1 MLIHISFF
9 IVFGRSFIVINSTIA
24 EVHKYVD
31 QEVKLGA
38 WVANKR
44 SSGKIAFL
52 QLRDG
57 TGFIQAVIVKAEVS
71 EDLFQKAKSLSQES
85 SLYVTGIVQKDERSP
100 LGYELLVKEI
110 DVIHHSVDYPITP
123 KEHGTEFLMDHRH
136 LWLRSR
142 RQHAV
147 MKIRNEIIRATYEFF
162 NEHGF
167 VKVDPPI
174 LTGSAPEGTSELFAT
189 KYFDQDAYLSQ
200 SGQLYMEAAA
210 MALGKVFSFGPTFRA
225 EKSKTRRHLIEF
237 WMIEPEMAFCEF
249 EENLKVQEEYVSN
262 VVQSV
267 LKNCSIE
274 LKTLGRDTS
283 KLEKIKA
290 PFPRITYD
298 DAIKFLHE
306 KGFDDIKWGDD
317 FGAPHET
324 AIAESYEKPVFITH
338 YPTSIKPFY
347 MQPDP
352 NRDEVVL
359 CADLIAPEGYGE
371 IIGGSERVYDFELL
385 KKRLAEHHLDEDAY
399 KWYLELRQYGSVPHS
414 GFGLGLERT
423 VAWISGVEHVRETIP
438 FPRLLNRL
446 YP

>member
-1 MLIHISFF
+1 MKTT
-9 IVFGRSFIVINSTIA
+9 INQ
-24 EVHKYVD
+24 VYKHVG
-31 QEVKLGA
+31 QEVTIGA

-57 TGFIQAVIVKAEVS
+57 TGFIQGVVVKAEVD
-71 EDLFQKAKSLSQES
+71 ENMFQTAKSVTQET
-85 SLYVTGIVQKDERSP
+85 SLYVKGIVKEDERSP
-100 LGYELLVKEI
+100 LGFELAVTSIE
-110 DVIHHSVDYPITP
+110 VIHEATDYPITP

-136 LWLRSR
+136 LWLRSK
-142 RQHAV
+142 RQHAI

-162 NEHGF
+162 NNEGF

-174 LTGSAPEGTSELFAT
+174 LTGSAPEGTTELFAT
-189 KYFDQDAYLSQ
+189 KYFDEDAYLSQ

-225 EKSKTRRHLIEF
+225 EKSKTKRHLIEF
-237 WMIEPEMAFCEF
+237 WMIEPEMAFVEF
-249 EENLKVQEEYVSN
+249 NENLEVQENYVSF

-267 LKNCSIE
+267 LENCKIE
-274 LKTLGRDTS
+274 LNTLGRDTS
-283 KLEKIKA
+283 KLEQIKA

-298 DAIKFLHE
+298 EALAFLKE
-306 KGFDDIKWGDD
+306 KGFDDIEWGDD

-324 AIAESYEKPVFITH
+324 AIAESYDKPVFITH
-338 YPTSIKPFY
+338 YPTSLKPFY
-347 MQPDP
+347 MQPAED
-352 NRDEVVL
+352 REDVVL

-371 IIGGSERVYDFELL
+371 IIGGSERIHDMELL
-385 KKRLAEHHLDEDAY
+385 EARLKEHGLESDAY
-399 KWYLELRQYGSVPHS
+399 KWYAELRKYGSVPHS

-423 VAWISGVEHVRETIP
+423 VAWISGAPHVRETIP

>member
-1 MLIHISFF
+1 VKI
-9 IVFGRSFIVINSTIA
+9 TIKDA
-24 EVHKYVD
+24 SKFVD
-31 QEVKLGA
+31 QEVTIGGWLA
-38 WVANKR
+38 SKR

-52 QLRDG
+52 QIRDG
-57 TGFIQAVIVKAEVS
+57 SGFIQGVVVKAEVG
-71 EDLFQKAKSLSQES
+71 EEIFARAKSVSQES
-85 SLYVTGIVQKDERSP
+85 SLYVTGVIQKDERSP
-100 LGYELLVKEI
+100 FGFELQVKDIEI
-110 DVIHHSVDYPITP
+110 IHESLDYPITP
-123 KEHGTEFLMDHRH
+123 KAHGPEFLMDNRP
-136 LWLRSR
+136 LWLRSK
-142 RQHAV
+142 RQHSV

-162 NEHGF
+162 NEEGF

-189 KYFDQDAYLSQ
+189 KYFDEDAYLSQ

-237 WMIEPEMAFCEF
+237 WMIEPEMAFIEF
-249 EENLKVQEEYVSN
+249 KENLEVQEKFVSSII
-262 VVQSV
+262 QCV
-267 LKNCSIE
+267 LKNCQLE
-274 LKTLGRDTS
+274 LNTLGRDTA
-283 KLEKIKA
+283 KLEQIQA

-298 DAIKFLHE
+298 EAIEFLHE
-306 KGFDDIKWGDD
+306 QGFDDIQWGDD

-324 AIAESYEKPVFITH
+324 AIAESYDKPVFITH
-338 YPTSIKPFY
+338 YPTKIKPFY

-352 NRDEVVL
+352 DREEVVL

-371 IIGGSERVYDFELL
+371 IIGGSERIHDQELL
-385 KKRLAEHHLDEDAY
+385 EQRINEHGLSEDAY
-399 KWYLELRQYGSVPHS
+399 KWYMELRKYGSVPHS

>member
-1 MLIHISFF
+1 MKTT
-9 IVFGRSFIVINSTIA
+9 IV
-24 EVHKYVD
+24 EVKNYVG
-31 QEVKLGA
+31 QEVTIGA
-38 WVANKR
+38 WLANKR

-57 TGFIQAVIVKAEVS
+57 SGFIQGVVVKNEVP
-71 EDLFQKAKSLSQES
+71 EEVFQLAKSLTQES
-85 SLYVTGIVQKDERSP
+85 SLYVTGIVREDERSP
-100 LGYELLVKEI
+100 FGYELSVTKLEL
-110 DVIHHSVDYPITP
+110 IHEAHDYPITP

-136 LWLRSR
+136 LWLRSK
-142 RQHAV
+142 RQHAN

-162 NEHGF
+162 NKEGF
-167 VKVDPPI
+167 IKIDPPI
-174 LTGSAPEGTSELFAT
+174 LTGSAPEGTTELFHT
-189 KYFDQDAYLSQ
+189 KYFDEDAYLSQ

-210 MALGKVFSFGPTFRA
+210 MAFGKVFSFGPTFRA

-237 WMIEPEMAFCEF
+237 WMIEPEMAFYEF
-249 EENLKVQEEYVSN
+249 EDNLKVQEDYVFY

-267 LKNCSIE
+267 LKNCSLE
-274 LKTLGRDTS
+274 LKILNRDTT
-283 KLEKIKA
+283 KLEKVQA

-306 KGFDDIKWGDD
+306 QGFDDIKWGDD
-317 FGAPHET
+317 FGSPHET
-324 AIAESYEKPVFITH
+324 AIANSFDKPVFITH
-338 YPTSIKPFY
+338 YPKAIKPFY

-352 NRDEVVL
+352 TRDDVVL

-371 IIGGSERVYDFELL
+371 IIGGSERIHDYDLL
-385 KKRLAEHHLDEDAY
+385 KQELERHQLSLETY
-399 KWYLELRQYGSVPHS
+399 SWYLDLRKYGSVPHS

-423 VAWISGVEHVRETIP
+423 VAWIAGCEHVRETIP

>member
-1 MLIHISFF
+1 VKI
-9 IVFGRSFIVINSTIA
+9 TIKDA
-24 EVHKYVD
+24 SKFVD
-31 QEVKLGA
+31 QEVTIGGWLA
-38 WVANKR
+38 SKR

-52 QLRDG
+52 QIRDG
-57 TGFIQAVIVKAEVS
+57 SGFIQGVVVKAEVG
-71 EDLFQKAKSLSQES
+71 EEIFARAKSGSQES
-85 SLYVTGIVQKDERSP
+85 SLYVTGVIQKDERSP
-100 LGYELLVKEI
+100 FGFELQVKDIEI
-110 DVIHHSVDYPITP
+110 IHESLDYPITP
-123 KEHGTEFLMDHRH
+123 KAHGPEFLMDNRH
-136 LWLRSR
+136 LWLRSK

-162 NEHGF
+162 NEEGF

-189 KYFDQDAYLSQ
+189 KYFDEDAYLSQ

-237 WMIEPEMAFCEF
+237 WMIEPEMAFIEF
-249 EENLKVQEEYVSN
+249 KENLEVQEKFVSSII
-262 VVQSV
+262 QSV
-267 LKNCSIE
+267 LKNCE
-274 LKTLGRDTS
+274 LELNTLGRDTS
-283 KLEKIKA
+283 KLEQIQA

-298 DAIKFLHE
+298 EAIKFLHE
-306 KGFDDIKWGDD
+306 QGFDDIHWGDD

-324 AIAESYEKPVFITH
+324 AIAESYDKPVFITH
-338 YPTSIKPFY
+338 YPTKIKPFY

-352 NRDEVVL
+352 DREEVVL

-371 IIGGSERVYDFELL
+371 IIGGSERIHDQELL
-385 KKRLAEHHLDEDAY
+385 EQRINEHGLSEDAY
-399 KWYLELRQYGSVPHS
+399 KWYMELRKYGSVPHS

>member
-1 MLIHISFF
+1 MKTT
-9 IVFGRSFIVINSTIA
+9 INQ
-24 EVHKYVD
+24 VYKHVG
-31 QEVKLGA
+31 QEVTIGA

-57 TGFIQAVIVKAEVS
+57 TGFIQGVVVKAEVD
-71 EDLFQKAKSLSQES
+71 ETMFQTAKSVTQET
-85 SLYVTGIVQKDERSP
+85 SLYVKGIVKEDERSP
-100 LGYELLVKEI
+100 LGFELAVTSLE
-110 DVIHHSVDYPITP
+110 VIHEATDYPITP

-136 LWLRSR
+136 LWLRSK
-142 RQHAV
+142 RQHAI

-162 NEHGF
+162 NNEGF

-174 LTGSAPEGTSELFAT
+174 LTGSAPEGTTELFAT
-189 KYFDQDAYLSQ
+189 KYFDEDAYLSQ

-225 EKSKTRRHLIEF
+225 EKSKTKRHLIEF
-237 WMIEPEMAFCEF
+237 WMIEPEMAFVEF
-249 EENLKVQEEYVSN
+249 NENLEVQENYVSF

-267 LKNCSIE
+267 LENCKIE
-274 LKTLGRDTS
+274 LNTLGRDTS
-283 KLEKIKA
+283 KLEQIKA

-298 DAIKFLHE
+298 EALAFLKE
-306 KGFDDIKWGDD
+306 KGFDDIEWGDD

-324 AIAESYEKPVFITH
+324 AIAESYDKPVFITH
-338 YPTSIKPFY
+338 YPTSLKPFY
-347 MQPDP
+347 MQPAED
-352 NRDEVVL
+352 REDVVL

-371 IIGGSERVYDFELL
+371 IIGGSERIHDMELL
-385 KKRLAEHHLDEDAY
+385 EARLKEHGLESDAY
-399 KWYLELRQYGSVPHS
+399 KWYAELRKYGSVPHS

-423 VAWISGVEHVRETIP
+423 VAWISGAPHVRETIP

>member
-1 MLIHISFF
+1 MKI
-9 IVFGRSFIVINSTIA
+9 TIKDA
-24 EVHKYVD
+24 SKFVD
-31 QEVKLGA
+31 QEVTIGGWLA
-38 WVANKR
+38 SKR

-52 QLRDG
+52 QIRDG
-57 TGFIQAVIVKAEVS
+57 SGFIQGVVVKAEVG
-71 EDLFQKAKSLSQES
+71 EEIFARTKSVSQES
-85 SLYVTGIVQKDERSP
+85 SLYVTGVIQKDERSP
-100 LGYELLVKEI
+100 FGFELQVKDIEI
-110 DVIHHSVDYPITP
+110 IHESLDYPITP
-123 KEHGTEFLMDHRH
+123 KAHGPEFLMDNRH
-136 LWLRSR
+136 LWLRSK

-162 NEHGF
+162 NEEGF

-189 KYFDQDAYLSQ
+189 KYFDEDAYLSQ

-237 WMIEPEMAFCEF
+237 WMIEPEMAFIEF
-249 EENLKVQEEYVSN
+249 KENLEVQEKFVSSII
-262 VVQSV
+262 QSV
-267 LKNCSIE
+267 LKNCE
-274 LKTLGRDTS
+274 LELNTLGRDTS
-283 KLEKIKA
+283 KLEQIQA

-298 DAIKFLHE
+298 EAIKFLHE
-306 KGFDDIKWGDD
+306 QGFDDIQWGDD

-324 AIAESYEKPVFITH
+324 AIAESYDKPVFITH
-338 YPTSIKPFY
+338 YPTKIKPFY

-352 NRDEVVL
+352 DREEVVL

-371 IIGGSERVYDFELL
+371 IIGGSERIHDQELL
-385 KKRLAEHHLDEDAY
+385 EQRINEHGLSEDAY
-399 KWYLELRQYGSVPHS
+399 KWYMELRKYGSVPHS

>member
-1 MLIHISFF
+1 M
-9 IVFGRSFIVINSTIA
+9 VKTTIA
-24 EVHKYVD
+24 EVPKHVD
-31 QEVKLGA
+31 QEVTIGV

-57 TGFIQAVIVKAEVS
+57 TGFIQGVIVKAEVS
-71 EDLFQKAKSLSQES
+71 EEVFQKAKSITQES
-85 SLYVTGIVQKDERSP
+85 SLYVTGIIQKDERSP
-100 LGYELLVKEI
+100 FGYEMQVKDIE
-110 DVIHHSVDYPITP
+110 VIHHSIDYPITP

-162 NEHGF
+162 NQNGF
-167 VKVDPPI
+167 VKIDPPI
-174 LTGSAPEGTSELFAT
+174 LTGSAPEGTTELFAT
-189 KYFDQDAYLSQ
+189 KYFDEDAYLSQ

-237 WMIEPEMAFCEF
+237 WMIEPEMAFVQF
-249 EENLKVQEEYVSN
+249 EENLQVQEEYVTYL
-262 VVQSV
+262 VQCV
-267 LKNCSIE
+267 LKNCALE
-274 LKTLGRDTS
+274 LNTLGRDLS
-283 KLEKIKA
+283 KLEKISV

-298 DAIKFLHE
+298 EAIEFLHE
-306 KGFDDIKWGDD
+306 NGFDDIQWGDD

-324 AIAESYEKPVFITH
+324 AIADSYDMPVFITH
-338 YPTSIKPFY
+338 YPTSLKPFY
-347 MQPDP
+347 MEPDP
-352 NRDEVVL
+352 NRQDVVL

-371 IIGGSERVYDFELL
+371 IIGGSERIHDYEFL
-385 KKRLAEHHLDEDAY
+385 KKRLEEHQLDLDAY

-423 VAWISGVEHVRETIP
+423 VAWLSGVEHVRETIP

>member
-1 MLIHISFF
+1 MLKTT
-9 IVFGRSFIVINSTIA
+9 INQVYKHVGE
-24 EVHKYVD
+24 EVMI
-31 QEVKLGA
+31 GA

-57 TGFIQAVIVKAEVS
+57 TGFIQGVVVKAEVEES
-71 EDLFQKAKSLSQES
+71 IFQTAKSVTQET
-85 SLYVTGIVQKDERSP
+85 SLYIKGIVKEDERSP
-100 LGYELLVKEI
+100 LGYELAVTGIE
-110 DVIHHSVDYPITP
+110 VIHEATDYPITP

-136 LWLRSR
+136 LWLRSK
-142 RQHAV
+142 RQHAI

-162 NEHGF
+162 NNEGF

-174 LTGSAPEGTSELFAT
+174 LTGSAPEGTTELFAT
-189 KYFDQDAYLSQ
+189 KYFDEDAYLSQ

-225 EKSKTRRHLIEF
+225 EKSKTKRHLIEF
-237 WMIEPEMAFCEF
+237 WMIEPEMAFVEF
-249 EENLKVQEEYVSN
+249 EENLQVQENYVSFI
-262 VVQSV
+262 VQSV
-267 LKNCSIE
+267 LKNCKIE
-274 LKTLGRDTS
+274 LNTLGRDTS
-283 KLEKIKA
+283 KLEQIKA

-298 DAIKFLHE
+298 EAIDFLKE

-324 AIAESYEKPVFITH
+324 AIAEHYDKPVFITR
-338 YPTSIKPFY
+338 YPTSLKPFY
-347 MQPDP
+347 MQPASD
-352 NRDEVVL
+352 RDDVVL

-371 IIGGSERVYDFELL
+371 IIGGSERIHDMELL
-385 KKRLAEHHLDEDAY
+385 EARLKEHGLDSDAY
-399 KWYLELRQYGSVPHS
+399 KWYAELRKYGSVPHS

-423 VAWISGVEHVRETIP
+423 VAWISGAPHVRETIP

>member
-1 MLIHISFF
+1 
-9 IVFGRSFIVINSTIA
+9 VKTTIA
-24 EVHKYVD
+24 EVKKYVNE
-31 QEVKLGA
+31 EVTIGA
-38 WVANKR
+38 WLANKR

-57 TGFIQAVIVKAEVS
+57 TGFIQGVVVKEEVG
-71 EDLFQKAKSLSQES
+71 EEIFQKAKSITQES
-85 SLYVTGIVQKDERSP
+85 SLFVTGVVREDERSP
-100 LGYELLVKEI
+100 FGYELTVKNIE
-110 DVIHHSVDYPITP
+110 VIHESVDYPITP
-123 KEHGTEFLMDHRH
+123 KEHGTEFLMDNRH
-136 LWLRSR
+136 LWIRSK

-147 MKIRNEIIRATYEFF
+147 LRIRHEIIRATYEFF
-162 NEHGF
+162 HENGF

-174 LTGSAPEGTSELFAT
+174 LTGSAPEGTTELFHT
-189 KYFDQDAYLSQ
+189 KYFDEDAYLSQ

-237 WMIEPEMAFCEF
+237 WMIEPEMAFTDHED
-249 EENLKVQEEYVSN
+249 NLKVQENYVSHL
-262 VVQSV
+262 VQSV
-267 LKNCSIE
+267 LKNCQLE

-283 KLEKIKA
+283 KLELIKP

-298 DAIKFLHE
+298 DAIQLLKD
-306 KGFDDIKWGDD
+306 KGFDDIEWGDD

-324 AIAESYEKPVFITH
+324 AIAESFDKPVFITH
-338 YPTSIKPFY
+338 YPAKIKSFY
-347 MQPDP
+347 MKPDP
-352 NRDEVVL
+352 NRPEVVL

-371 IIGGSERVYDFELL
+371 IIGGSQRIDDYDLL
-385 KKRLAEHHLDEDAY
+385 KQRLDEHGLSEEAY
-399 KWYLELRQYGSVPHS
+399 KWYLELRKYGSVPHS

-423 VAWISGVEHVRETIP
+423 VAWLSGVEHVRETIP

>member
-1 MLIHISFF
+1 ME
-9 IVFGRSFIVINSTIA
+9 GNSVKITIKEA
-24 EVHKYVD
+24 SKFVN
-31 QEVKLGA
+31 QEVTIGGWLA
-38 WVANKR
+38 SKR

-52 QLRDG
+52 QIRDG
-57 TGFIQAVIVKAEVS
+57 SGFIQGVVVKADVGEEV
-71 EDLFQKAKSLSQES
+71 FARAKTVTQETS
-85 SLYVTGIVQKDERSP
+85 MYVTGVIQKDERSP
-100 LGYELLVKEI
+100 FGFELQVKDIE
-110 DVIHHSVDYPITP
+110 VIHESVDYPITP
-123 KEHGTEFLMDHRH
+123 KAHGPEFLMDNRH
-136 LWLRSR
+136 LWLRSK

-162 NEHGF
+162 NEEGF

-189 KYFDQDAYLSQ
+189 KYFEEDAYLSQ

-237 WMIEPEMAFCEF
+237 WMIEPEMAFIEF
-249 EENLKVQEEYVSN
+249 KENLEVQEQFVSSII
-262 VVQSV
+262 QSV
-267 LKNCSIE
+267 LKNCQLE
-274 LKTLGRDTS
+274 LNTLGRDTA
-283 KLEKIKA
+283 KLEQIKA

-298 DAIKFLHE
+298 EAITFLHE
-306 KGFDDIKWGDD
+306 QGFEDIQWGDD

-338 YPTSIKPFY
+338 YPTKIKPFY

-352 NRDEVVL
+352 NREEVVL

-371 IIGGSERVYDFELL
+371 IIGGSERIHDQELL
-385 KKRLAEHHLDEDAY
+385 EQRIKEHGLSEDAY
-399 KWYLELRQYGSVPHS
+399 KWYMELRKYGSVPHS